1 MSKSGIFLLAFCLI
15 IFRTTSLPTIETEEQ
30 TSSLESHEGSP
41 EEIAD
46 IGCPKE
52 NNNQFVTSSPHTA
65 AVRCCSWS
73 GINCITPGGHEA
85 EQYGRCLNNST
96 FDEAEKKCAAI
107 DMRLCTSD
115 ELRNNVCCGSG
126 CNFDKKPTWQ
136 KREIKTLQDDE
147 DEIIRIQ
154 KSGVDAIKQL
164 LAFIGKTMNSVEAKE
179 KISNNAIRDLKA
191 ETDSLDLEQ
200 FEPTKTFVEK
210 FFDAKLNLLNIKR
223 DLVSHAS
230 KIILLCKNIEIN
242 IESWQ
247 DDYATI
253 LLKNQFKQLARMI
266 VESKTMLESTSEK
279 FDPLIIKDIIK
290 GMNKFNQTIDNALN
304 KKSVEY
310 KRWTKKIKDFFPSG
324 IIQNMGS
331 FFIDPEP
338 ITVTVTLGMI
348 IGNISKCSGP
358 CKGVFKTSTWVN
370 SARTAEIAI
379 KKYEERLKHFKNQ
392 IEIGINN
399 LKELDEETSNALEK
413 TNQKKNVV
421 STLSDS
427 AENIKTVIMDLN
439 PAQMKK
445 VLTVKDLFK
454 DSISDLKTAAQE
466 FYNSARPEKPLQK
479 TTN

>member
-1 MSKSGIFLLAFCLI
+1 M
-15 IFRTTSLPTIETEEQ
+15 
-30 TSSLESHEGSP
+30 
-41 EEIAD
+41 
-46 IGCPKE
+46 
-52 NNNQFVTSSPHTA
+52 
-65 AVRCCSWS
+65 
-73 GINCITPGGHEA
+73 
-85 EQYGRCLNNST
+85 
-96 FDEAEKKCAAI
+96 
-107 DMRLCTSD
+107 
-115 ELRNNVCCGSG
+115 
-126 CNFDKKPTWQ
+126 
-136 KREIKTLQDDE
+136 KR
-147 DEIIRIQ
+147 
-154 KSGVDAIKQL
+154 
-164 LAFIGKTMNSVEAKE
+164 VEAKE

-200 FEPTKTFVEK
+200 FEPTKIFVEK
-210 FFDAKLNLLNIKR
+210 FFDAKLHLLNIKR

-247 DDYATI
+247 DDYAAI
-253 LLKNQFKQLARMI
+253 LLKNQFKQLTRMI
-266 VESKTMLESTSEK
+266 VESKTMLESTTEK
-279 FDPLIIKDIIK
+279 FDSLIIKDIIK
-290 GMNKFNQTIDNALN
+290 GMDKFKQTIDKALN

-310 KRWTKKIKDFFPSG
+310 NRWTKSIKDFFPKGASM
-324 IIQNMGS
+324 NPLEWFS
-331 FFIDPEP
+331 SPEP

-348 IGNISKCSGP
+348 IGDVSKCSGQ